1 MRDNGDFPTREN
13 GKTGAACALCGRI
26 VPRAL
31 ITRHHLL
38 PKGEGGEAE
47 HRLPFCKPC
56 HQQVHAIFS
65 NKQLAASYDSIE
77 RLQTAPELAT
87 FLAWIR
93 KQRPDRNFRA
103 ITSNDHPNRRK
114 R

>member
-1 MRDNGDFPTREN
+1 MRDNDNSPTRAN
-13 GKTGAACALCGRI
+13 VPADSACALCGRF

-31 ITRHHLL
+31 ITLHHLL
-38 PKGEGGEAE
+38 PKQEGGEAE
-47 HRLPFCKPC
+47 DRLPFCKPC
-56 HQQVHAIFS
+56 HKQVHAMFS

-77 RLQTAPELAT
+77 KLQTAPELAT

-93 KQRPDRNFRA
+93 KQRPNRNFRA

>member
-1 MRDNGDFPTREN
+1 MRDNGDWPTQATSVAEVP
-13 GKTGAACALCGRI
+13 CALCGRV
-26 VPRAL
+26 VPHAL
-31 ITRHHLL
+31 ITLHHLL
-38 PKGEGGEAE
+38 PKEEGGEAE

-56 HQQVHAIFS
+56 HKQVHATFS
-65 NKQLAASYDSIE
+65 NKQLAARYDSIE
-77 RLQTAPELAT
+77 KLQAASELSK

-103 ITSNDHPNRRK
+103 ITSNDHPKRRK

>member
-1 MRDNGDFPTREN
+1 MRDNGDWLTQTTSVAETP
-13 GKTGAACALCGRI
+13 CALCGRV

-31 ITRHHLL
+31 ITLHHLL
-38 PKGEGGEAE
+38 PKEEGGEAE

-56 HQQVHAIFS
+56 HKQVHAMFS

-77 RLQTAPELAT
+77 KLQAAPELAT

-103 ITSNDHPNRRK
+103 IASNDHPKRRK

>member
-1 MRDNGDFPTREN
+1 MRDGGDLPTRANSVAE
-13 GKTGAACALCGRI
+13 APCALCGRV

-31 ITRHHLL
+31 ITLHHLL
-38 PKGEGGEAE
+38 PKEEGGEAE

-56 HQQVHAIFS
+56 HKQVHAMFS
-65 NKQLAASYDSIE
+65 NKQLAASYNSIE
-77 RLQTAPELAT
+77 KLQAAPELAT

-103 ITSNDHPNRRK
+103 IASNDHPERRK